1 MLIAS
6 VFAPEEVKSIQS
18 NIRKDVSIVYFIE
31 APTRLQSN
39 LSLLR
44 LTARLGIGHL

>member
-6 VFAPEEVKSIQS
+6 VFAPEEVESIQS
-18 NIRKDVSIVYFIE
+18 NIRKDISIIYFIE
-31 APTRLQSN
+31 APTRLQSI

-44 LTARLGIGHL
+44 LSARLGIGHL